1 MVFGLDAS
9 DIWTY
14 FKRGF
19 LITAIML
26 VLGYICTLPLSFSI
40 ATLFTSG
47 FAILLAPIAL
57 LVILV
62 LILAQGYVSSLIVD
76 KVG

>member
-1 MVFGLDAS
+1 MVFGLDTS

-19 LITAIML
+19 LITAIMF
-26 VLGYICTLPLSFSI
+26 VIGYIITLPVSFSL

-47 FAILLAPIAL
+47 WSVILAPMMLIIILL
-57 LVILV
+57 
-62 LILAQGYVSSLIVD
+62 LILIQGYVSTLIVD
-76 KVG
+76 KI